1 MDMIRTLTAV
11 TAGANTPAPAVQ
23 VQPDAMAVIAEIAA
37 SERLTVSERT
47 ALTKVAVEI
56 DQFINAQP
64 IRAANL
70 AQVAG
75 LGMYL
80 RQTSATTIPRWN
92 VMTALRTYGLNIDHE
107 AAARPSNVEVAAQQA
122 QAQMEQ
128 IARASRSVS
137 LETALAVAAR
147 TVASQPIAQQQT
159 APAPKAAPVA
169 KAPEPAAEAPRIE
182 KIV

>member
-1 MDMIRTLTAV
+1 MDTLRALNAV
-11 TAGANTPAPAVQ
+11 TVGTSGPAAALPQ
-23 VQPDAMAVIAEIAA
+23 VQADTLAVIAEIAA
-37 SERLTVSERT
+37 SERLTASERS
-47 ALTKVAVEI
+47 ALTKVAVDI

-92 VMTALRTYGLNIDHE
+92 VMTALRTYGLNLGPE
-107 AAARPSNVEVAAQQA
+107 VARPSNAEVAAQQA
-122 QAQMEQ
+122 QAQLEQ
-128 IARASRSVS
+128 VARSSRNVS

-147 TVASQPIAQQQT
+147 TAASMPVAQQPV
-159 APAPKAAPVA
+159 APAPKPAPVA
-169 KAPEPAAEAPRIE
+169 ESTDTDAAPARVE